1 MLNFKHTL
9 KNVLLKTEHTS
20 NTSTEKDLLASSMRK
35 VNSPTRTSEKL
46 TLTDPELIQSKSTVL
61 ALLTKNKLKLSS
73 TVLLKVC
80 NIVDCLF
87 LVLNNP
93 FLRLYNQ
100 TVSMLST
107 VLLPVL
113 KH

>member
-9 KNVLLKTEHTS
+9 KNVLLKIEHIS

-73 TVLLKVC
+73 MVLLKVC
-80 NIVDCLF
+80 NIVD
-87 LVLNNP
+87 
-93 FLRLYNQ
+93 
-100 TVSMLST
+100 
-107 VLLPVL
+107 
-113 KH
+113 